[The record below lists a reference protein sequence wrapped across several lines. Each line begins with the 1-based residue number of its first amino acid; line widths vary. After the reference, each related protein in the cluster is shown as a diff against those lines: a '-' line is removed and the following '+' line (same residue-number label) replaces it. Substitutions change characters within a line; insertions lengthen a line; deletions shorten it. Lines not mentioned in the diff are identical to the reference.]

1 MKIKYN
7 TNILNS
13 YSSYSMRLE
22 VLSRFQQPL
31 YKIVV
36 TNPNNR
42 IVATLGYYN
51 PFKLKFRT
59 TYRNVQL
66 PLFHGKVV
74 AIDRINTIVW
84 LRKGVVPSSIFLC
97 FLLYDMGLL
106 KTQSSSLDLKLSY
119 HKWRSKK
126 RLPFFFEK
134 LLRY

>member
-1 MKIKYN
+1 MKAKYS

-13 YSSYSMRLE
+13 YSSYTMRLE
-22 VLSRFQQPL
+22 LLPRYQHPM

-36 TNPNNR
+36 TNSNNR

-51 PFKLKFRT
+51 PFKIKFNT
-59 TYRNVQL
+59 TYRDIQT
-66 PLFHGKVV
+66 PLFTGKVV
-74 AIDRINTIVW
+74 AIDRFNTIVW
-84 LRKGVVPSSIFLC
+84 LRKGIVPSSIFLC

-106 KTQSSSLDLKLSY
+106 KTQSSSLDAKLLY
-119 HKWRSKK
+119 HKWRSRK